1 MKLSKEFST
10 ALSKAQGEIK
20 HAKLDSKNPH
30 FKSDYAS
37 LEAHIDNIKPA
48 LANHGLSLTQGVESK
63 DGQLWLTSRLIFGEE
78 MLETGIPL
86 IIGKNDMQG
95 LGSAISYAR
104 RYSVAALFN
113 MGSGDDDANAAV
125 AGQGNGNN
133 GNNENPVKKKPI
145 TPPPIGPNPV
155 MTTQPVAAINETHPG
170 AVQDAKEQNKFPAQ
184 PRNLAPQSRLESYK
198 IPFDFGTVKM
208 GTTLPQLGAEGVEK
222 LRAAV
227 IRYQNAQEVQKKEV
241 SPRILE
247 FIQLANEF
255 LSEEIK

>member
-1 MKLSKEFST
+1 MKLSKDFSA

-30 FKSDYAS
+30 FRSDYAS

-48 LANHGLSLTQGVESK
+48 LAKHGLSLTQGVESK

-104 RYSVAALFN
+104 RYSVAAMFN
-113 MGSGDDDANAAV
+113 MGSGDDDGNAAV
-125 AGQGNGNN
+125 ANT
-133 GNNENPVKKKPI
+133 EPPVKKKPI
-145 TPPPIGPNPV
+145 TPPPSGKNDGV
-155 MTTQPVAAINETHPG
+155 MTSPVVEVPKDEKKMG
-170 AVQDAKEQNKFPAQ
+170 QAQ
-184 PRNLAPQSRLESYK
+184 ESTERQSTSAPVPNVAPQTRIESYK

-208 GTTLPQLGAEGVEK
+208 GTTLPQLGIEGVEK
-222 LRAAV
+222 LRSAIV
-227 IRYQNAQEVQKKEV
+227 RYQNAQEAQKKEV
-241 SPRILE
+241 SPRIIE

-255 LSEEIK
+255 LKG

>member
-48 LANHGLSLTQGVESK
+48 LAKHGLSLTQGVESK

-104 RYSVAALFN
+104 RYSVAAMFN
-113 MGSGDDDANAAV
+113 MGSGDDDGNAAV
-125 AGQGNGNN
+125 AGQNN
-133 GNNENPVKKKPI
+133 GNNENTVKKKPI
-145 TPPPIGPNPV
+145 TPPPVEPKTV
-155 MTTQPVAAINETHPG
+155 MTQPVAAINQTHPE

-184 PRNLAPQSRLESYK
+184 SRNLAPQTKLESYK
-198 IPFDFGTVKM
+198 IPFDFGTVKL
-208 GTTLPQLGAEGVEK
+208 GTTFAQLGIEGVYN
-222 LRAAV
+222 LRSAA
-227 IRYQNAQEVQKKEV
+227 IRFQNSQEDQKKSV
-241 SPRILE
+241 SPKILE
-247 FIQLANEF
+247 FIQVANEF
-255 LSEEIK
+255 LKGN